1 MTPIID
7 VLCTRTSNIR
17 VKNSERGRSRTF
29 TSNGFS
35 PWRAPNKHPSLP
47 LLSDP
52 RGQAFQKEPRGSFL
66 CFAGHFQTAPWPI
79 FLDCGERYPRCY
91 NVRTA
96 PSVRL
101 LRCRVTSAVL
111 ARALEPRSASSDWPQ
126 ERWSF
131 WQAPDQGFLSLRQG
145 RFLTSIRR
153 RRGLFYVPPWT
164 SVCGFAFP
172 CRLRASAK
180 TITEVRTSNLRTR
193 PEGRPNPTLLV
204 P

>member
-7 VLCTRTSNIR
+7 VLYPRASNIR
-17 VKNSERGRSRTF
+17 VKTKRGRTRTS
-29 TSNGFS
+29 TAKWPHGVLQL
-35 PWRAPNKHPSLP
+35 HHSLP
-47 LLSDP
+47 PLGGP
-52 RGQAFQKEPRGSFL
+52 RGQASSRTPYGSFL

-79 FLDCGERYPRCY
+79 FLIAVNDIQGVTMSAQPYLSDSPLPRY
-91 NVRTA
+91 
-96 PSVRL
+96 
-101 LRCRVTSAVL
+101 TSAVL
-111 ARALEPRSASSDWPQ
+111 VRALEPRSASSDWPQ

-131 WQAPDQGFLSLRQG
+131 WQTPDRGFLSLRQ
-145 RFLTSIRR
+145 RASLTSIRR

-193 PEGRPNPTLLV
+193 PEGRPNPTLLM